1 MGRHRAAAH
10 RMRGGG
16 LFRACPLLLAPLL
29 AACAGPA
36 DGLPDRGAVL
46 DEVMRNY
53 RASLIAVS
61 GENPLP
67 ARAPDGVPDG
77 APGGTAGPA
86 AVQPAVALRPGT
98 PPASVASLRGQTSP
112 AVRAALGEPVF
123 RRAEGPAEIWLYS
136 GQRCQLDLIL
146 YPAGREMLVAWAAAR
161 AAGTGR
167 VTEEACLRE
176 VGGRVPGA

>member
-67 ARAPDGVPDG
+67 AGAPDGEIG
-77 APGGTAGPA
+77 
-86 AVQPAVALRPGT
+86 
-98 PPASVASLRGQTSP
+98 
-112 AVRAALGEPVF
+112 RAHV
-123 RRAEGPAEIWLYS
+123 
-136 GQRCQLDLIL
+136 
-146 YPAGREMLVAWAAAR
+146 
-161 AAGTGR
+161 
-167 VTEEACLRE
+167 
-176 VGGRVPGA
+176 

>member
-10 RMRGGG
+10 RKQGGG
-16 LFRACPLLLAPLL
+16 LFRACPLLLALLAAPLL

-36 DGLPDRGAVL
+36 DGLPDRSAVL

-67 ARAPDGVPDG
+67 AG
-77 APGGTAGPA
+77 AAGGKAEPA
-86 AVQPAVALRPGT
+86 AVQPAMALRPGV
-98 PPASVASLRGQTSP
+98 PPASVASLRGQTGP
-112 AVRAALGEPVF
+112 AVRAALGQPVF
-123 RRAEGPAEIWLYS
+123 RRVEGPAEIWLYS
-136 GQRCQLDLIL
+136 SQRCQLDLIL
-146 YPAGREMLVAWAAAR
+146 YPSGREMLVAWAAAR

-176 VGGRVPGA
+176 LGSRPPGA

>member
-1 MGRHRAAAH
+1 M
-10 RMRGGG
+10 
-16 LFRACPLLLAPLL
+16 
-29 AACAGPA
+29 
-36 DGLPDRGAVL
+36 PDRGAVL

-67 ARAPDGVPDG
+67 GAGEGGKAQPMTAP
-77 APGGTAGPA
+77 
-86 AVQPAVALRPGT
+86 QPAVALRPGA
-98 PPASVASLRGQTSP
+98 PPASVASLRGQTGP
-112 AVRAALGEPVF
+112 AVRAALGAPVF

-146 YPAGREMLVAWAAAR
+146 YPSGRELLVAWAAAR
-161 AAGTGR
+161 AAGTER

-176 VGGRVPGA
+176 LGGRPPGV

>member
-1 MGRHRAAAH
+1 
-10 RMRGGG
+10 MRGGG

-53 RASLIAVS
+53 RASLIAVA

-67 ARAPDGVPDG
+67 ATG
-77 APGGTAGPA
+77 AAGGTAGP
-86 AVQPAVALRPGT
+86 AVQPAVALRPGM
-98 PPASVASLRGQTSP
+98 PPASVASLRGQTGP
-112 AVRAALGEPVF
+112 AIRAALGEPVF

-176 VGGRVPGA
+176 VGGRAPGA

>member
-16 LFRACPLLLAPLL
+16 LFWACPLLLVPLL

-67 ARAPDGVPDG
+67 AG
-77 APGGTAGPA
+77 AAGGTAGPA
-86 AVQPAVALRPGT
+86 AVQPVVALRPGT
-98 PPASVASLRGQTSP
+98 PPASVASLRGQTGP

-146 YPAGREMLVAWAAAR
+146 YPAEREMLVAWAAAR
-161 AAGTGR
+161 AAGTDR

>member
-16 LFRACPLLLAPLL
+16 LFRACPLLLVPLL

-67 ARAPDGVPDG
+67 GAGPDGRPE
-77 APGGTAGPA
+77 PAGL
-86 AVQPAVALRPGT
+86 QPVALRPGT
-98 PPASVASLRGQTSP
+98 PPASVASLRGQTGP
-112 AVRAALGEPVF
+112 AVRAALGAPVF

>member
-16 LFRACPLLLAPLL
+16 LFWACPLLLVPLL

-67 ARAPDGVPDG
+67 AG
-77 APGGTAGPA
+77 AAGGTAGPA
-86 AVQPAVALRPGT
+86 AVQPAVALRSGT
-98 PPASVASLRGQTSP
+98 PPASVASLRGQTGP

-161 AAGTGR
+161 AAGTDR

>member
-1 MGRHRAAAH
+1 MHSGNICIGGFMCSGKTSVGRELSRRLGWEFLDTDVVIEQRAG
-10 RMRGGG
+10 M
-16 LFRACPLLLAPLL
+16 P
-29 AACAGPA
+29 
-36 DGLPDRGAVL
+36 
-46 DEVMRNY
+46 
-53 RASLIAVS
+53 
-61 GENPLP
+61 
-67 ARAPDGVPDG
+67 VPRIF
-77 APGGTAGPA
+77 AE
-86 AVQPAVALRPGT
+86 
-98 PPASVASLRGQTSP
+98 
-112 AVRAALGEPVF
+112 LGEPVF

>member
-36 DGLPDRGAVL
+36 GGLPDRGAVL

-67 ARAPDGVPDG
+67 AGAPDG
-77 APGGTAGPA
+77 APDGALGGTAGPS

-98 PPASVASLRGQTSP
+98 PPASVASLRGQTGP